1 MFGDTLLESSAT
13 ARRRKRWPMATA
25 FTVEALIAGILVI
38 VPLLSTGV
46 IPISAR
52 TTWPEPMKPVTLEP
66 VRQITDRTPRPT
78 GPPRSAP
85 SQPVVILVSDNPNR
99 LHWPSD
105 RITTTNP
112 DEVKPPGPGTGGESN
127 NLPGNLLPTGPATG
141 TNVPLGPKRV
151 VSQLTEAQLL
161 NKVEPIYP
169 RLAVLSG
176 VQGQVL
182 LHAIIARNGTIQSL
196 NVISG
201 PPLLIRAATE
211 AVSQW
216 RYRPY
221 VLNGEAVEVE
231 TFITVNFRKD
241 GR

>member
-1 MFGDTLLESSAT
+1 M
-13 ARRRKRWPMATA
+13 R
-25 FTVEALIAGILVI
+25 
-38 VPLLSTGV
+38 
-46 IPISAR
+46 
-52 TTWPEPMKPVTLEP
+52 
-66 VRQITDRTPRPT
+66 
-78 GPPRSAP
+78 
-85 SQPVVILVSDNPNR
+85 
-99 LHWPSD
+99 
-105 RITTTNP
+105 
-112 DEVKPPGPGTGGESN
+112 
-127 NLPGNLLPTGPATG
+127 
-141 TNVPLGPKRV
+141 LGPKRV

-161 NKVEPIYP
+161 NKVEPVYP